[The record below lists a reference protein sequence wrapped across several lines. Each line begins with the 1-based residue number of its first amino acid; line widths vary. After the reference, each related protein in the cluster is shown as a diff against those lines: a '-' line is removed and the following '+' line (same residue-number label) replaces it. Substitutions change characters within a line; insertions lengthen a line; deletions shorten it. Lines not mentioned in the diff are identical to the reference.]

1 MQDRGRRCTAY
12 VPGTNSRDTSSKTR
26 SRKNVEMPQTT
37 RLASTAPNDGDGQ
50 GYLINPGSLSRLKK
64 KKNISCHPVFKT
76 VSYFIAVVSETD
88 E

>member
-26 SRKNVEMPQTT
+26 SRKNVETPQTT
-37 RLASTAPNDGDGQ
+37 KLASTAPNDGDGQ
-50 GYLINPGSLSRLKK
+50 GYLINPGSL
-64 KKNISCHPVFKT
+64 ISCHPVFKT